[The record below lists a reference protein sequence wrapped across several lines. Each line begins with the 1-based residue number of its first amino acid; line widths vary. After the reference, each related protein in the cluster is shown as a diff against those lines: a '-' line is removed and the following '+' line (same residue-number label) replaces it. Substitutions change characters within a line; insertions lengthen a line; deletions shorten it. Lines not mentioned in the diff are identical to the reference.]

1 MYKKKTTNKM
11 IKANCGASVKAHG
24 KKPSVKAHGKAKA
37 MKLQSGGMIGKI
49 KKNEVFGTEEK
60 RQENLDRYMSGTKG
74 GSSGRLAYN
83 KGGAIGS
90 SRSGAIGSSRGDT
103 PEEEDIR
110 AARRYKNGKN
120 NKNGMENTNGRK

>member
-1 MYKKKTTNKM
+1 MYKKKTTNSTPKM

-24 KKPSVKAHGKAKA
+24 K

-60 RQENLDRYMSGTKG
+60 RQEDMDRYMSGTSRK
-74 GSSGRLAYN
+74 SSGRLAYN
-83 KGGAIGS
+83 KG
-90 SRSGAIGSSRGDT
+90 GAIGSSRGDT

-120 NKNGMENTNGRK
+120 DKNGKNGTENNNGRK

>member
-1 MYKKKTTNKM
+1 M
-11 IKANCGASVKAHG
+11 IKANCGA
-24 KKPSVKAHGKAKA
+24 SVKAHGKAKA

-60 RQENLDRYMSGTKG
+60 RQEDMDKYMSGK
-74 GSSGRLAYN
+74 SSNRLAYN

-90 SRSGAIGSSRGDT
+90 SRSGAIGSSRKDT

-110 AARRYKNGKN
+110 AARRYKNGTE
-120 NKNGMENTNGRK
+120 NKKGSNGRK

>member
-1 MYKKKTTNKM
+1 MYKKKTTAKM

-24 KKPSVKAHGKAKA
+24 K

-60 RQENLDRYMSGTKG
+60 RQENMDRYMSGKSG
-74 GSSGRLAYN
+74 KSSGRLAYN
-83 KGGAIGS
+83 KGGAIGG

-110 AARRYKNGKN
+110 AARRNKTAKNDTEN
-120 NKNGMENTNGRK
+120 NNGRK

>member
-1 MYKKKTTNKM
+1 MYKKKTTAKM

-24 KKPSVKAHGKAKA
+24 K

-60 RQENLDRYMSGTKG
+60 RQENMDRYMSGKSG
-74 GSSGRLAYN
+74 KSSGRLAYN

-90 SRSGAIGSSRGDT
+90 SRKDT

-110 AARRYKNGKN
+110 AARRYKNGK
-120 NKNGMENTNGRK
+120 ENTNGRK

>member
-1 MYKKKTTNKM
+1 MYKKKTTAKM

-24 KKPSVKAHGKAKA
+24 KMKPTKRAA
-37 MKLQSGGMIGKI
+37 MQSGGMIGKI

-60 RQENLDRYMSGTKG
+60 RQEDMDRYMKG
-74 GSSGRLAYN
+74 KSSSRLAYN
-83 KGGAIGS
+83 KGGAVKE
-90 SRSGAIGSSRGDT
+90 DT

-120 NKNGMENTNGRK
+120 GKNGTENNNGRKIR

>member
-1 MYKKKTTNKM
+1 MYKKKASKNPKM

-24 KKPSVKAHGKAKA
+24 KMKRAA
-37 MKLQSGGMIGKI
+37 MQSGGMIGKI

-60 RQENLDRYMSGTKG
+60 RQEDLDRYMSGTGGTKG
-74 GSSGRLAYN
+74 KSSSRLAYN
-83 KGGAIGS
+83 KGGAVK
-90 SRSGAIGSSRGDT
+90 GDT

-120 NKNGMENTNGRK
+120 NTNGKNGMSAENNNGRK

>member
-1 MYKKKTTNKM
+1 MYKKKTTAKM

-24 KKPSVKAHGKAKA
+24 K

-60 RQENLDRYMSGTKG
+60 RQEDLDRYMSG
-74 GSSGRLAYN
+74 SRLAYN
-83 KGGAIGS
+83 KGGAIS
-90 SRSGAIGSSRGDT
+90 SSRGDT

-110 AARRYKNGKN
+110 AARRNNAN
-120 NKNGMENTNGRK
+120 NKEGSNGRK